1 MNKFLKVSRYLFRY
15 FNNMDIKSFKE
26 DYMIDFTVNLQLLS
40 DANEKEINV
49 SSDRNAIVYYS
60 KVKSQSDYDKNEPVS
75 LQTFKKQLLTFS
87 PELIKESLVKN
98 KEELKTQDEI
108 EQFKVLYRKLNEIL
122 YEILDR
128 NFSEDGQS
136 PVNPP
141 KIYKG
146 IKDLLSFY
154 IDVKEQFY
162 NKNRKIYELF
172 NSEIILQLY
181 RHANRSEFTQE
192 IKIVQYVFGMLSIL
206 SLYLDLD
213 NNLTIAIKKWLNYL
227 ISKK

>member
-1 MNKFLKVSRYLFRY
+1 
-15 FNNMDIKSFKE
+15 MDIKSFKE

-40 DANEKEINV
+40 DANEKEINI

-108 EQFKVLYRKLNEIL
+108 EQFKVLYTKLNEIL

-128 NFSEDGQS
+128 NFSEDGTS
-136 PVNPP
+136 SLNPP

-206 SLYLDLD
+206 SLYLELD